1 MKGVFQ
7 IFCIFNENLISHN
20 VTRHVRQFKQ
30 DRDGNHY
37 PLLKDGKS
45 IIHAGDDGLYRVKT
59 INDETIA
66 ISDDYDVAYR
76 RAEYADSNASIQVKD
91 RKSTRLNSSHVSIS
105 YAVFCL
111 KKKT

>member
-30 DRDGNHY
+30 DRDGNRY
-37 PLLKDGKS
+37 PLLRDGRA
-45 IIHAGDDGLYRVKT
+45 IIHSGDDGLYKVKT
-59 INDETIA
+59 IDAEVIA

-76 RAEYADSNASIQVKD
+76 RAMYADRNAKIQVNRNGGLYEVNEQGGD
-91 RKSTRLNSSHVSIS
+91 RKSV
-105 YAVFCL
+105 V
-111 KKKT
+111 